1 MPTAARLVKR
11 RAGFVIGSGG
21 TLHYDCPRS
30 VRITYA
36 STFNRLTTIFRGRP
50 PVHSPPPTRRPSHPA
65 SARSRRL
72 VFSSS
77 SSSSSSTE
85 PWKPGSW
92 RLKPIHQQP
101 EYPDREALSQVERR
115 LARMP
120 PLIYPGETRKLL
132 QRLEAVGRG
141 EAFLLQGGD
150 CAETFADF
158 SPQKVHSTFCTLI
171 GQAIALALASGL
183 PIVKIGRI
191 AGQFAKPRSLPH
203 DASGLPS
210 YRGDIVHSAEPNAQ
224 ARVPDPE
231 RLIKA
236 YSQSAAAMNLIRAL
250 AKSTSSMMDWLQQM
264 EMLLRRHGA
273 LDTPFGARMHQ
284 FMEEVEDSLR
294 FVHACGIDENSGS
307 FTEPEFYT
315 SHEALLLNYEEA
327 LTHRFVR
334 NMPIWEE
341 EEEEV
346 QLAAA
351 SHGSAA
357 DASGTYFATSAHF
370 MWIGERTRQLDA
382 AHVEFLRGIANPV
395 GIKASA
401 KMTPQELLTLLDA
414 VNPQNALGRVTLIT
428 RMGADGIGRA
438 LPPLMRAV
446 QQYGRQVVWSCDP
459 MHGNTESVTTASG
472 RTYKTRYVDGVL
484 REVRTFFDVAH
495 AEGCIAGGLHLEMT
509 GEAVTECVGG
519 LVGVD
524 VNDLDQRYRS
534 ACDPRLNQAQALEVA
549 FAVGELLRARE
560 QARRHRGAPNIC
572 AAVG

>member
-85 PWKPGSW
+85 PWKPGGTAVGAHAAAH
-92 RLKPIHQQP
+92 L
-101 EYPDREALSQVERR
+101 
-115 LARMP
+115 
-120 PLIYPGETRKLL
+120 PGETRKLL

-382 AHVEFLRGIANPV
+382 AHVEFLRVADAAGRGEPAECARSGHPDYPHGRRWYRARATTVDAGGTAVRPTSGVVVRPDARQYGVGDHGVGTHLQDALRGWGAAGGAHLLRRRSRGRVHRRRPALRDDRRGGDRMCGRTGGRRRERPRPALPV
-395 GIKASA
+395 RVRPATESGASA
-401 KMTPQELLTLLDA
+401 GGG
-414 VNPQNALGRVTLIT
+414 VCG
-428 RMGADGIGRA
+428 GRA
-438 LPPLMRAV
+438 VAGSRA
-446 QQYGRQVVWSCDP
+446 GA
-459 MHGNTESVTTASG
+459 TAS
-472 RTYKTRYVDGVL
+472 RRAQHL
-484 REVRTFFDVAH
+484 RRR
-495 AEGCIAGGLHLEMT
+495 G
-509 GEAVTECVGG
+509 VGG
-519 LVGVD
+519 KQCTDMG
-524 VNDLDQRYRS
+524 
-534 ACDPRLNQAQALEVA
+534 P
-549 FAVGELLRARE
+549 FT
-560 QARRHRGAPNIC
+560 
-572 AAVG
+572 